1 MDHILYRKY
10 DQTDLVRMRRLFQGW
25 KFDLQIEDP
34 VKKAYHL
41 DGPLNYILGIDAA
54 WGESVKYPNAR
65 IKRLK

>member
-41 DGPLNYILGIDAA
+41 DGPLNYILGIFF
-54 WGESVKYPNAR
+54 
-65 IKRLK
+65 